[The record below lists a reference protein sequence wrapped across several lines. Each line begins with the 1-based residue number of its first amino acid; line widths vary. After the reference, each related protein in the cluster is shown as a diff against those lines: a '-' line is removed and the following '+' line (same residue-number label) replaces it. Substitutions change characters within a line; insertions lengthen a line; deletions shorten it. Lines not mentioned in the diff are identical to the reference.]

1 MNNLETRITKNLCEE
16 AKDIQ
21 MNKKSYYYQLF
32 YPCRWPVRFFLLFLV
47 FIGVGIAKNHAQDAN
62 DFPVIAASSVA
73 SSVSLPEGEETR
85 GETLPEQEQAPKEE
99 DWAETAKYIIDQF
112 KEEGKEAT
120 IEALIISYRESKWN
134 KRALNDNGEK
144 GIDRGVWQINSKW
157 HPNVKDE
164 CAFDVVCATREAK
177 RIWREWKGWT
187 AWVASDRLWLLSR
200 IIK

>member
-1 MNNLETRITKNLCEE
+1 MKINRQFCKELPFI
-16 AKDIQ
+16 I
-21 MNKKSYYYQLF
+21 S
-32 YPCRWPVRFFLLFLV
+32 FFLV
-47 FIGVGIAKNHAQDAN
+47 TIIAGWDVSHTHKTEAYGIIS
-62 DFPVIAASSVA
+62 PVLLED
-73 SSVSLPEGEETR
+73 SLPNEDSVEE
-85 GETLPEQEQAPKEE
+85 EDFLKLPEQEEEAPKEVTEE

-134 KRALNDNGEK
+134 KKALNDNGEK

-157 HPNVKDE
+157 HPDVKDE
-164 CAFDVVCATREAK
+164 CAFDVVCATKEAK